1 MEKNDF
7 VVSLVS
13 GDYFKKKKKEE
24 NTYIRRDKN
33 TPNSTNIIN
42 TKRIY
47 TRILIRSYIYYIY
60 NIYINMK
67 SKRITEKS
75 YRIVRNRREKR
86 ETKKRVSVL

>member
-47 TRILIRSYIYYIY
+47 TRILIRSYILLYI
-60 NIYINMK
+60 
-67 SKRITEKS
+67 
-75 YRIVRNRREKR
+75 
-86 ETKKRVSVL
+86 

>member
-60 NIYINMK
+60 INIYI
-67 SKRITEKS
+67 
-75 YRIVRNRREKR
+75 
-86 ETKKRVSVL
+86 